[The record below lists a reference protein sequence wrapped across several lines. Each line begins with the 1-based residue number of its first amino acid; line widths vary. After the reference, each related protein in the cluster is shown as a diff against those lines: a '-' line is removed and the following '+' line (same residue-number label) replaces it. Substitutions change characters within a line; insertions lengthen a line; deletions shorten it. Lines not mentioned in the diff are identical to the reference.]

1 MKKLFLRSV
10 AGSLRPLAVAAVAG
24 AAAAG
29 LLASG
34 AVAAKP
40 SHPKKGAHHAKK
52 HHAKKKMK
60 AKKVKTPLVV
70 TVFSPGNG
78 DMSGVEGA
86 GFVVD
91 LAIDASSPRYNN
103 LLSST
108 AGYKPFFNDPSS
120 PTFHPGPAP
129 GAPGLVVL
137 LSGTP
142 DKPGTPFQGP
152 NTNLA
157 GLFQLNGVATV
168 EGNKAED
175 WATWEVLKPN
185 FATGPETLTVYVV
198 SGTAPAVVPASGLKP
213 ISNVVKVHFDIAK

>member
-1 MKKLFLRSV
+1 MVKKSSWQTPVRDLGRFATALLAAAAT
-10 AGSLRPLAVAAVAG
+10 AGPAVG
-24 AAAAG
+24 AAAA
-29 LLASG
+29 
-34 AVAAKP
+34 KP
-40 SHPKKGAHHAKK
+40 MHGKGHHHAKK
-52 HHAKKKMK
+52 HGKKKHAKPAAK
-60 AKKVKTPLVV
+60 APLTV

-78 DMSGVEGA
+78 DVSGSEGA
-86 GFVVD
+86 GFVID
-91 LAIDASSPRYNN
+91 LAIDASSPRYDN

-108 AGYKPFFNDPSS
+108 AGYKPFFNDPSA

-213 ISNVVKVHFDIAK
+213 ISNVVKVRFEIAK